1 MKNLFGGLAIGSSLN
16 IVALLILSIIN
27 KMDLKFALLY
37 VIAFLIIFTLSLVYL
52 ICKDSD
58 KTKEKLKL
66 LNKMTFGVEEKK
78 NFVEIKINRE
88 ECDLYKIYCN
98 TLIEI

>member
-1 MKNLFGGLAIGSSLN
+1 MSQTGRLFFSLRVTE
-16 IVALLILSIIN
+16 I
-27 KMDLKFALLY
+27 
-37 VIAFLIIFTLSLVYL
+37 
-52 ICKDSD
+52 
-58 KTKEKLKL
+58 LKL
-66 LNKMTFGVEEKK
+66 LNKMTFGVEEIK